1 MKITITIKE
10 KLYKDLKAYCN
21 LNNID
26 IDEFCNNAISKEL
39 VEQKYGD
46 IPFGVIGKDEKNDLP
61 SIKIDESKIPSK
73 LVSNEIIPVMP
84 MSEPDG
90 LSVIKEI
97 DEIVSSE
104 KNKDEKNKETGKNK
118 KRRL

>member
-26 IDEFCNNAISKEL
+26 IEEFCNNAISKEL

-46 IPFGVIGKDEKNDLP
+46 IPFGVIGKDEKKDLP
-61 SIKIDESKIPSK
+61 SIELDESKIPSK
-73 LVSNEIIPVMP
+73 LVSSEIIPVMP
-84 MSEPDG
+84 MSESEG
-90 LSVIKEI
+90 LSVFKKN

-104 KNKDEKNKETGKNK
+104 KSKYEKNKETGKNK